1 MAATNGYASIVK
13 LLHKKGAQINTKDS
27 KKNTPLHEVA
37 ENGHQIIVEYLIKN
51 GADLEAKDG
60 LDRTPLQRAV
70 GAFKTADFKQLA
82 VVECLLTYG
91 ANANV
96 GWAAH
101 IIPSPLEMA
110 SLMKKETEFNAKGK
124 ALEKLLLKYGANFKN
139 WRCREV
145 DAEVYEKERVQRKEK
160 DIVDIR
166 SDHVLELMQVLND
179 PSSFEVQRVKEFLK
193 NILNKD

>member
-1 MAATNGYASIVK
+1 MAARSGYASIVK
-13 LLHKKGAQINTKDS
+13 LLHKKGAQINTKDY

-51 GADLEAKDG
+51 GAELEAKDG
-60 LDRTPLQRAV
+60 LDRTPLQCAV

-91 ANANV
+91 ANADV
-96 GWAAH
+96 GRAIH

-110 SLMKKETEFNAKGK
+110 ILMKQETEFHAKGK

-139 WRCREV
+139 LRLLEV

-166 SDHVLELMQVLND
+166 SDHVLELMKILDD
-179 PSSFEVQRVKEFLK
+179 PSSSEVQRVSEFFE

>member
-1 MAATNGYASIVK
+1 MK
-13 LLHKKGAQINTKDS
+13 LLKMATKLLW
-27 KKNTPLHEVA
+27 N
-37 ENGHQIIVEYLIKN
+37 LIQN
-51 GADLEAKDG
+51 GAELEAKDG
-60 LDRTPLQRAV
+60 LDRTPLQCAV

-110 SLMKKETEFNAKGK
+110 SLMIQETEFHAKGK
-124 ALEKLLLKYGANFKN
+124 ALEKLLLKYGANLKN
-139 WRCREV
+139 LRLRVV

-166 SDHVLELMQVLND
+166 SDHVLELMQILD
-179 PSSFEVQRVKEFLK
+179 DRSSFEVQRVNKFFE